1 METFPALLSAA
12 SVCAC
17 PPGYSVIVAA
27 EERIEAEEEEELE
40 PQLEPEEDEEG
51 DDDDRGWAVDM
62 AARTWRVM
70 AGPLQGGH
78 RAMPALKAKLSLS
91 LNAPA
96 SSALTMRSM

>member
-12 SVCAC
+12 SVCVC
-17 PPGYSVIVAA
+17 PPGYSVIVTA
-27 EERIEAEEEEELE
+27 EDLMEAEEEELELE
-40 PQLEPEEDEEG
+40 LELE
-51 DDDDRGWAVDM
+51 DDDDDGRGWAVDI

-78 RAMPALKAKLSLS
+78 SATPALKAKLSLS

-96 SSALTMRSM
+96 SSALIMRSI